1 MVDKEPDNKETDEQ
15 VSEKQE
21 EEEKEEVLKNLFSEH
36 RATVEIDKSVL
47 AVDSDQSDESEIE
60 TESEPEPESGRRVA
74 RTMLDSESP
83 DLEKL
88 NELAEEATEKKERVA
103 KTLLESES
111 PDLEKIRALAEEA
124 SQKAESKDQGER
136 RVARTMLEMEL
147 PEVAEPLAQSEEL
160 QEQDELEASIDEAV
174 SRQAAEEEPE
184 RKVARTL
191 IETDLPDRVKEQLHE
206 KVLEAAREQ
215 EAARRNLSTEL
226 GKRKI
231 QRSLVDIPVSFQLE
245 SQANE
250 ESADPILRRESFVAK
265 TMLDHELILSQLSES
280 MQRLEA
286 VQRKEIEEKEREL
299 ASQPVKERIPIDNFK
314 MAKPCQWQWEDDG
327 FNDPFRYCGLCKQVV
342 YNFDDVDKPE
352 ALALIYQRENQ
363 EKPHLFRRTDGKFM
377 TADCPIAVQR
387 HRFFT
392 MTGMAVGGIFLFLLL
407 LGLLMPK
414 EAPAPTVNQEE
425 TVQTEFSGGG
435 GGAAPAEQPASQPSG
450 ASGDGYFR
458 YNADDPSLNTVSPQP
473 AGGAPQGT
481 APGHAPVPGVDEKGD
496 FWEFPN
502 GEPARGIQAPPAG
515 QSAGSAVYPRQAP
528 AAQQTQPVAVPGPTT
543 PIPED

>member
-15 VSEKQE
+15 VSEEQE

-36 RATVEIDKSVL
+36 RATVEMDKSVL
-47 AVDSDQSDESEIE
+47 DVDSDHSHEPD
-60 TESEPEPESGRRVA
+60 PEPESGRRVA
-74 RTMLDSESP
+74 RTMLDSDSP
-83 DLEKL
+83 DLEKFH
-88 NELAEEATEKKERVA
+88 ELAEDATEKKERVA

-124 SQKAESKDQGER
+124 SQKAESKDKGER

-147 PEVAEPLAQSEEL
+147 PEVAEPLTQSEEL

-191 IETDLPDRVKEQLHE
+191 IETDLPDRVKEQLQE
-206 KVLEAAREQ
+206 KVLEAARQQ
-215 EAARRNLSTEL
+215 EASRRNLSTEL

-231 QRSLVDIPVSFQLE
+231 QRSLVDIPASFQLV
-245 SQANE
+245 SQADE
-250 ESADPILRRESFVAK
+250 ESADSVLRRESFVAK

-352 ALALIYQRENQ
+352 AMALIYQRENQ

-414 EAPAPTVNQEE
+414 EAPAPAVNQEE

-435 GGAAPAEQPASQPSG
+435 GGAAPAEQPSSQP
-450 ASGDGYFR
+450 AGDGYFR
-458 YNADDPSLNTVSPQP
+458 YNADDPSLNTAPAQP
-473 AGGAPQGT
+473 TDSGAGNS
-481 APGHAPVPGVDEKGD
+481 APGHSPVSGVDEKGD

-502 GEPARGIQAPPAG
+502 GEPASGVQSPPAG
-515 QSAGSAVYPRQAP
+515 QSGGTAVYPRQTP
-528 AAQQTQPVAVPGPTT
+528 TGQQTQPVAVPGPTT

>member
-1 MVDKEPDNKETDEQ
+1 MVDKEPDNKETEEQ
-15 VSEKQE
+15 VSEE
-21 EEEKEEVLKNLFSEH
+21 EEEGKEEVLKNLFSEH
-36 RATVEIDKSVL
+36 RATVEMDKP
-47 AVDSDQSDESEIE
+47 APTADSDQSQESEPE
-60 TESEPEPESGRRVA
+60 AEPEPESEPERRVA
-74 RTMLDSESP
+74 RTMLESESP

-88 NELAEEATEKKERVA
+88 RELAEEVTEKKERVA
-103 KTLLESES
+103 KTLLETES
-111 PDLEKIRALAEEA
+111 PDLEKIRSLAEEA
-124 SQKAESKDQGER
+124 AQKVEAEPDEER
-136 RVARTMLEMEL
+136 RVAKTMLEMEL
-147 PEVAEPLAQSEEL
+147 PEVAEPLTQSEEL

-174 SRQAAEEEPE
+174 SRQTAEAEPE
-184 RKVARTL
+184 RKVSRTL
-191 IETDLPDRVKEQLHE
+191 IETDLPDRVKEQLQE

-215 EAARRNLSTEL
+215 EASRRNLSTEL

-231 QRSLVDIPVSFQLE
+231 QRSLVDIPASFQLE
-245 SQANE
+245 SQADE
-250 ESADPILRRESFVAK
+250 EAAEPILRRESFVAK
-265 TMLDHELILSQLSES
+265 TMLDHELILNQLSES

-352 ALALIYQRENQ
+352 AMALIYQRENQ
-363 EKPHLFRRTDGKFM
+363 EKPHLFKRTDGKFM

-414 EAPAPTVNQEE
+414 EAPAPAVNQEE

-435 GGAAPAEQPASQPSG
+435 GGAAPAEQPSSQPSN
-450 ASGDGYFR
+450 STGDGYFR
-458 YNADDPSLNTVSPQP
+458 YNADDPSLNTAPAQP
-473 AGGAPQGT
+473 ANPGAGHNTPGT
-481 APGHAPVPGVDEKGD
+481 APVPGVDEKGD

-502 GEPARGIQAPPAG
+502 GEPASGV
-515 QSAGSAVYPRQAP
+515 QSAPAKPQAGTSVYPSQAP
-528 AAQQTQPVAVPGPTT
+528 AGQTQPVAVPGPTT

>member
-1 MVDKEPDNKETDEQ
+1 MVDKEPDNKETEEQ
-15 VSEKQE
+15 ASEE
-21 EEEKEEVLKNLFSEH
+21 EGEEKEEVLKNLFSEH
-36 RATVEIDKSVL
+36 RATVEMDKPTSP
-47 AVDSDQSDESEIE
+47 ADSEVE
-60 TESEPEPESGRRVA
+60 TESEQEPEPERRVA
-74 RTMLDSESP
+74 RTMLESESP

-88 NELAEEATEKKERVA
+88 RELAEEVTEKKERVA

-124 SQKAESKDQGER
+124 AQEAEAEPDEER
-136 RVARTMLEMEL
+136 RVAKTMLEMEL
-147 PEVAEPLAQSEEL
+147 PDLAEPLTQSEEL

-174 SRQAAEEEPE
+174 SRQTAEEEPE

-215 EAARRNLSTEL
+215 EASRRNLSAEL

-231 QRSLVDIPVSFQLE
+231 QRSLVDIPASFQLE
-245 SQANE
+245 SQMDE
-250 ESADPILRRESFVAK
+250 ESAEPILRRESFVAK
-265 TMLDHELILSQLSES
+265 TMLDHELILNQLSES

-299 ASQPVKERIPIDNFK
+299 ASQPVKERIPVDNFK

-352 ALALIYQRENQ
+352 AMALIYQRENQ
-363 EKPHLFRRTDGKFM
+363 EKPHLFKRTDGKFM

-392 MTGMAVGGIFLFLLL
+392 MTGVAVGGIFLFLLL

-414 EAPAPTVNQEE
+414 EAPAPAVNQEE

-435 GGAAPAEQPASQPSG
+435 GGAAPAEQPSSQP
-450 ASGDGYFR
+450 SGDGYFR
-458 YNADDPSLNTVSPQP
+458 YNADDPSLNTAPAQP
-473 AGGAPQGT
+473 ANSGAGHNTPGT
-481 APGHAPVPGVDEKGD
+481 APVPGVDEKGD

-502 GEPARGIQAPPAG
+502 GEPASGV
-515 QSAGSAVYPRQAP
+515 QSAPAKPQGGTSVYPSQAP
-528 AAQQTQPVAVPGPTT
+528 AGQTQPVAVPGPTT

>member
-1 MVDKEPDNKETDEQ
+1 MVDKEPDNKETEEQ
-15 VSEKQE
+15 VSEE
-21 EEEKEEVLKNLFSEH
+21 EEEGKEEVLKNLFSEH
-36 RATVEIDKSVL
+36 RATVEMDKP
-47 AVDSDQSDESEIE
+47 APTADSDQSQESEPE
-60 TESEPEPESGRRVA
+60 AEPEPESEPERRVA
-74 RTMLDSESP
+74 RTMLESESP

-88 NELAEEATEKKERVA
+88 RELAEEVTEKKERVA
-103 KTLLESES
+103 KTLLETES
-111 PDLEKIRALAEEA
+111 PDLEKIRSLAEEA
-124 SQKAESKDQGER
+124 AQKVEAEPDEER
-136 RVARTMLEMEL
+136 RVAKTMLEMEL
-147 PEVAEPLAQSEEL
+147 PEVAEPLTQSEEL
-160 QEQDELEASIDEAV
+160 QEQNELEASIDEAV
-174 SRQAAEEEPE
+174 SRQTAEAEPE
-184 RKVARTL
+184 RKVSRTL

-215 EAARRNLSTEL
+215 EASRRNLSAEL

-231 QRSLVDIPVSFQLE
+231 QRSLVDIPASFQLE
-245 SQANE
+245 SQMVE
-250 ESADPILRRESFVAK
+250 ESAEPILRRESFVAK
-265 TMLDHELILSQLSES
+265 TMLDHELILNQLSES

-352 ALALIYQRENQ
+352 AMALIYQRENQ
-363 EKPHLFRRTDGKFM
+363 EKPHLFKRTDGKFM

-414 EAPAPTVNQEE
+414 EAPAPAVNQEE

-435 GGAAPAEQPASQPSG
+435 GGAAPAEQPSSQP
-450 ASGDGYFR
+450 AGDGYFR
-458 YNADDPSLNTVSPQP
+458 YNADDPSLNTAPAQP
-473 AGGAPQGT
+473 ANSGAGHNTPGT
-481 APGHAPVPGVDEKGD
+481 APVPGVDEKGD

-502 GEPARGIQAPPAG
+502 GEPASGV
-515 QSAGSAVYPRQAP
+515 QSAPAKPQAGTSVYPSQAP
-528 AAQQTQPVAVPGPTT
+528 AGQTQPVAVPGPTT